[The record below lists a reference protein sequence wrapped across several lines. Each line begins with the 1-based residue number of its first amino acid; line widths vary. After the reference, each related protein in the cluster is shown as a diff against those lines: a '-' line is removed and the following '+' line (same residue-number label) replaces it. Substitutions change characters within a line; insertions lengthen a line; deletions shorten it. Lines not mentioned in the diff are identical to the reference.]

1 MTARESFE
9 RWAHRLPLPVKRFGR
24 TVEAR
29 AAHAYDLSQVARKMG
44 PASPAVLDWWGRE
57 CDPPPPSA
65 RKRQLLHETLCFHR
79 LQVAIETGTFLGD
92 TTAFLADRCHSV
104 ITMELDPGLAAR
116 ARERFHDR
124 EEVTVLE
131 GDSGELLKGVLAGV
145 DEPAL
150 FWLDGHFSG
159 VHEGVQ
165 TARGEA
171 DTPLRSELET
181 IVAWPYAPASAILI
195 DDARMFG
202 LPDYPTLD
210 EIREMVRVLGD
221 PSVAVVCDAV
231 VIQPYRVVPDGYV
244 LR

>member
-1 MTARESFE
+1 MNARESFE

-24 TVEAR
+24 TVEQR
-29 AAHAYDLSQVARKMG
+29 TVHAYELSQVALEMG
-44 PASPAVLDWWGRE
+44 PAWPAVLDWWGHD
-57 CDPPPPSA
+57 CDPPPPNA

-79 LQVAIETGTFLGD
+79 LRVAIETGTFLGD

-104 ITMELDPGLAAR
+104 TTIELDPRLAAR

-124 EEVTVLE
+124 PTVTVLE
-131 GDSGELLKGVLAGV
+131 GDSGELLDDVLAEV
-145 DEPAL
+145 HEPAL

-165 TARGEA
+165 TARGKT
-171 DTPLRSELET
+171 DTPLRSELEA
-181 IVAWPYAPASAILI
+181 IVAWRHAPASVILV
-195 DDARMFG
+195 DDARMLG
-202 LPDYPTLD
+202 AADYPTLD
-210 EIREMVRVLGD
+210 EIRGMVRSLGD

-231 VIQPYRVVPDGYV
+231 VIQPYRLVPDGYE